1 MADINYFLEK
11 IEELKE
17 EIENLKP
24 DEYLS
29 KLDSYIF
36 TYCPRN
42 AYYKGDYLKTMLL
55 INNNDMETIR
65 NCLK

>member
-1 MADINYFLEK
+1 MADIDYFLEK

-55 INNNDMETIR
+55 INNNDMETIK

>member
-1 MADINYFLEK
+1 MADIEYFLEK
-11 IEELKE
+11 IEERKKE
-17 EIENLKP
+17 SGNLKP
-24 DEYLS
+24 EEYLR

-55 INNNDMETIR
+55 INNNEMEIIR
-65 NCLK
+65 RCLK

>member
-1 MADINYFLEK
+1 MADIDYFLEK